1 LLLPDDLLKETLWAF
16 VLFTCIMLVLMF
28 TKVLYKYMVKRNLKV
43 NVAIYYNRK
52 LIHVLAGGVTAF
64 LVPYVFTS
72 PLIPTVFALT
82 IAAIL
87 YVPHRRKNVMEWF
100 QVSDNAYEV
109 NFCVAWGLS
118 LLALWLITGNPR
130 YAIIPPLFMSIG
142 DAVTG
147 IIRNS
152 VYGRRTKSW
161 LGNLGML
168 AVTVP
173 IGLHYAGIPGIVAA
187 AASTVVE
194 HFEIPPFLDDNV
206 LIALTS
212 VLVLTLFRGYWT
224 IL

>member
-1 LLLPDDLLKETLWAF
+1 MLLPDDLLKETLWAF

-130 YAIIPPLFMSIG
+130 YAIIPPLFMS
-142 DAVTG
+142 
-147 IIRNS
+147 
-152 VYGRRTKSW
+152 
-161 LGNLGML
+161 
-168 AVTVP
+168 
-173 IGLHYAGIPGIVAA
+173 
-187 AASTVVE
+187 
-194 HFEIPPFLDDNV
+194 
-206 LIALTS
+206 
-212 VLVLTLFRGYWT
+212 
-224 IL
+224 